1 MKKCTCQAHDDR
13 TGCITS
19 TGGALAALLLA
30 MARLGV
36 ALGLA
41 AWLVV
46 LVLSEIATA
55 MVFTLAGILGLF
67 VWPSCG

>member
-19 TGGALAALLLA
+19 TGVVAALLLA

-36 ALGLA
+36 ALGFA
-41 AWLVV
+41 AWLAV
-46 LVLSEIATA
+46 LVLNEIATA
-55 MVFTLAGILGLF
+55 LVYTLAGILGLF
-67 VWPSCG
+67 VWPS

>member
-1 MKKCTCQAHDDR
+1 MKKCTCQNHDDR
-13 TGCITS
+13 TGRITS
-19 TGGALAALLLA
+19 SGVAAALLTAL
-30 MARLGV
+30 ARLGV

-55 MVFTLAGILGLF
+55 MVYTLAGILGLF